1 MCEQL
6 IVMGVSGC
14 GKSSLAQALAKALD
28 WKCIEGDE
36 FHSQANVAKMRAG
49 VALTDADRAGWLD
62 LLGQQLRE
70 HPKAVLTCSA
80 LRLAYRDRF
89 RQTSPQVRFVH
100 LQLTQAQAQERVA
113 QRSDHYF
120 NPELVASQFRTLES
134 TRGERGVLELDA
146 TQSPEVLLQTTLKWL
161 EQAVA

>member
-1 MCEQL
+1 
-6 IVMGVSGC
+6 
-14 GKSSLAQALAKALD
+14 
-28 WKCIEGDE
+28 
-36 FHSQANVAKMRAG
+36 MRAG

>member
-14 GKSSLAQALAKALD
+14 GKSSLAKAISETLH
-28 WKCIEGDE
+28 WKWIEGDE
-36 FHSQANVAKMRAG
+36 FHSAANVSKMRAG

-62 LLGQQLRE
+62 VLGQQLCE
-70 HPKAVLTCSA
+70 HPKSVLTCSA
-80 LRLAYRDRF
+80 LRQAYRDRF
-89 RQTSPQVRFVH
+89 RQSNPQVRFVH

-134 TRGERGVLELDA
+134 TRGEHDVLELDA
-146 TQSPEVLLQTTLKWL
+146 MQSPEVLLQAVLKWL
-161 EQAVA
+161 Q